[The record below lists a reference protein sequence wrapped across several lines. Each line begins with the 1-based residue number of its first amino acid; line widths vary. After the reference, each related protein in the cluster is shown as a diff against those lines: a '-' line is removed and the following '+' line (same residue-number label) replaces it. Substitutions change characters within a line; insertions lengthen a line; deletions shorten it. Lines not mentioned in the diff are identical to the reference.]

1 MQNDLKPMLIGQAS
15 KSRVTLIQ
23 AYITQME
30 RFANQDSVLSIL
42 EMLKTVIIDLIS
54 GYSSPNNKLRTLSEE
69 VFGRVFDLLT
79 GLNALS

>member
-1 MQNDLKPMLIGQAS
+1 MQNDLKPLLIGQAS

-23 AYITQME
+23 AYIIQME
-30 RFANQDSVLSIL
+30 RFANSDSVLSIL
-42 EMLKTVIIDLIS
+42 EMLKTVIIDLIT

-69 VFGRVFDLLT
+69 VIGRVFDLLT

>member
-1 MQNDLKPMLIGQAS
+1 VQNDLKPLLIGQAS

-23 AYITQME
+23 AYIIQME
-30 RFANQDSVLSIL
+30 RFANSDSVLSIL
-42 EMLKTVIIDLIS
+42 EMLKTVIIDLIT

-69 VFGRVFDLLT
+69 VIGRVFDLLT

>member
-1 MQNDLKPMLIGQAS
+1 
-15 KSRVTLIQ
+15 
-23 AYITQME
+23 ME

-42 EMLKTVIIDLIS
+42 EMLKTVIIDLIT

>member
-1 MQNDLKPMLIGQAS
+1 VQNDLKPLLIGQAS

>member
-1 MQNDLKPMLIGQAS
+1 MQNDLKPLLIGQAS

>member
-1 MQNDLKPMLIGQAS
+1 
-15 KSRVTLIQ
+15 
-23 AYITQME
+23 ME